1 MSVEGGPDIVTDG
14 LVLHLDAANVR
25 SYPLT
30 GTAWADISR
39 NGNNGT
45 LTNGPTY
52 TSSFGGGIVFDGTD
66 DYNDCGNNP
75 SIGSDIKRTIT
86 ISTWFSLQQ
95 LNRVHTIIVK
105 MQNSN
110 VSRQYCFF
118 VYDGNQSYFT
128 NSDAS
133 GEQVFT
139 SPTIFTSLNTPYHF
153 TGTIDRTNR
162 IVNQYVNGILVASSV
177 NVIRQT
183 DMVSLAEPLTVGGW
197 GSGVRPKATIYSAQI
212 YNRTLSAREVRQNY
226 HATKGRYGLF

>member
-1 MSVEGGPDIVTDG
+1 MSIDGGPDIIKDG
-14 LVLHLDAANVR
+14 LVLCLDAGNR
-25 SYPLT
+25 NSYNSGSTTWFDL
-30 GTAWADISR
+30 S
-39 NGNNGT
+39 GNNSGS
-45 LTNGPTY
+45 LINGPTY

-95 LNRVHTIIVK
+95 LNRVHSIIVK

-110 VSRQYCFF
+110 VLRQYSFF
-118 VYDGNQSYFT
+118 VHTGNQSYFT
-128 NSDAS
+128 NNDAS
-133 GEQVFT
+133 GEQVFM

-162 IVNQYVNGILVASSV
+162 TVNQYVNGILVASSV

-212 YNRTLSAREVRQNY
+212 YNRALSAAEVLQNY
-226 HATKGRYGLF
+226 NANKGRFGL